1 MGGGASKSRK
11 TKNDITGI
19 RKHETNVGT
28 NNTVDTSTDHLDTE
42 SNTMP
47 REVNREDSEAMI
59 LEAQKALQH
68 IDYLS
73 TEHLK
78 SIEATETQVTW
89 ETQLDADLR
98 NQTEEGRACI
108 IIQKFTRIKS
118 AEKVLMQKAT
128 WRNRNQ
134 LELFFERHA
143 TKYTKF
149 YEKIYSNRIEQHNL
163 CMNDNV
169 DMSIKYH
176 AFPKLGENKDNNDYS
191 TKNISNVLNL
201 FHNTN
206 NSNHDHNYLQLDD
219 FLLIVDDYSK
229 IVQQRETLLKLPKK
243 GASIPLYVIVG
254 DLHGH
259 FEDLVEILN
268 DNGPPTKT
276 KPYIFT
282 GNIINYGPKS
292 IYCITLIMLW
302 TLAEPDSVY
311 FLRGNHEHAS
321 YSLKFGFVHEICS
334 VYTPSNENQAILHQL
349 FVSLHE
355 LFQHLP
361 LCIKLYE
368 TCLICHSGV
377 WRDERVDIDSLKAIN
392 RANEVNI
399 GDQFREIG
407 IDVDLM
413 AMSEAGRN
421 HCIVQDILWSD
432 LYDSASATIG
442 TSPIVSFNEA
452 RGISILYDKQH
463 VKNVLENNKLDTLII
478 SGAPLENGYEG
489 NTPHIKRVFSASSY
503 FGNNSNLGGYLLIEQ
518 TGLQIHPCSF
528 SVEGGKRDK
537 HYHYLRGLSNS
548 VREHLLDLENS
559 FHKLDYKKTGMVT
572 ILQWAHV
579 MEAETGL
586 HVPWLMDRSDI
597 LDWDEMDLETN
608 KVNYHQF
615 LYNKGLTE
623 KNIKNRR
630 VQAYILKF
638 SRPLY
643 IYFDCTKEYE
653 EIITKA
659 EFLTSCNLLV
669 ELSKIDELKENG
681 IAEMMYDALSS
692 PMYSRLTK
700 IKKGN
705 KKARVSLQLLKLL
718 ANGKYFMSKEEVDY
732 ERRTAGGVGR
742 SAPKV
747 NATLEPLSALT
758 HKL

>member
-1 MGGGASKSRK
+1 MA
-11 TKNDITGI
+11 
-19 RKHETNVGT
+19 NVNI
-28 NNTVDTSTDHLDTE
+28 NNTGDTPTNHLDTE
-42 SNTMP
+42 INTMP
-47 REVNREDSEAMI
+47 REVKRDEQSEAMI

-68 IDYLS
+68 IDSLS

-78 SIEATETQVTW
+78 SITATETQDTW
-89 ETQLDADLR
+89 ETQLDEDLR

-108 IIQKFTRIKS
+108 IIQKFARKKS
-118 AEKVLMQKAT
+118 AEKVLIQKAT

-149 YEKIYSNRIEQHNL
+149 YENIYSNRIEQHNL
-163 CMNDNV
+163 CMNEKV
-169 DMSIKYH
+169 DMNIMYH
-176 AFPKLGENKDNNDYS
+176 AFPKLDENKGNNDYS
-191 TKNISNVLNL
+191 TKNVSKVLDL
-201 FHNTN
+201 FRNTN
-206 NSNHDHNYLQLDD
+206 KSNEDHLQLND
-219 FLLIVDDYSK
+219 FLLIVDDYVK
-229 IVQQRETLLKLPKK
+229 IVKRRETLLKLPKK
-243 GASIPLYVIVG
+243 GASIPLYVIIG

-259 FEDLVEILN
+259 FEDLIEIIN

-334 VYTPSNENQAILHQL
+334 IYTPSNENQAVLHQL

-355 LFQHLP
+355 LFHHLP

-377 WRDERVDIDSLKAIN
+377 WRDERVDIDSLKTIK
-392 RANEVNI
+392 RANEINI

-413 AMSEAGRN
+413 SMPEEERN

-432 LYDSASATIG
+432 LYDSPSATIG
-442 TSPIVSFNEA
+442 TSPTVSFNEA

-463 VKNVLENNKLDTLII
+463 VKNVLEKNNLSTLII
-478 SGAPLENGYEG
+478 SGAPLKNGYEG
-489 NTPHIKRVFSASSY
+489 DSAHIKRVFSASSY
-503 FGNNSNLGGYLLIEQ
+503 FGSNSNLGGYLLIEQ
-518 TGLQIHPCSF
+518 NGLQIHPCSF

-559 FHKLDYKKTGMVT
+559 FQKLDYKKTGMVT
-572 ILQWAHV
+572 ILEWAHV
-579 MEAETGL
+579 MEAKTGL

-608 KVNYHQF
+608 NVNYQQF
-615 LYNKGLTE
+615 LYNKGLTQE
-623 KNIKNRR
+623 KNIKKRR

-643 IYFDCTKEYE
+643 IYFDGTKEYE

-659 EFLTSCNLLV
+659 EFLAACNLLV
-669 ELSKIDELKENG
+669 KLSKIDELKENG

-700 IKKGN
+700 DKTGN
-705 KKARVSLQLLKLL
+705 KTSQVSLQLLKLL
-718 ANGKYFMSKEEVDY
+718 AKGTYFLRNKELED
-732 ERRTAGGVGR
+732 ERRTVGDADIR
-742 SAPKV
+742 APKA
-747 NATLEPLSALT
+747 NATREPLSALT
-758 HKL
+758 YAI